1 MIKQMKLDAKKVKA
15 NKKPAT
21 EIVELGSRDG
31 TLLDVVKKYGKTDD
45 ALKYVVEN
53 LVIDF
58 GGTLMEHQ
66 FVIEDF
72 ACSVEVIFKD
82 CRFKN
87 YNGRSTV
94 PIHIVIGRYARGIA
108 GNCEVRFE
116 NCLFAAQTYIYT
128 GSNIRFERIRGTDLP
143 YIKSLTCVA
152 LRTNLGCML
161 SNVKYTGRKAIGTIS
176 IDGFERV
183 HVEKCSKYDI
193 PRGSSNWSINGAS
206 SVHIIACREYDTQGN
221 KSDIFDI
228 DELSINNCGNKM
240 RLTIDNASLG
250 FLRVGGGSIGPVN
263 IGQSHIAKLLIY
275 DATVDAIYSTKSTI
289 ERMEANNS
297 VCRETPSWGPTYVK
311 AIDSVGFGE
320 QSGHYILYK
329 TCRLTNWYSM
339 AEKNT
344 VIVELLVSPDTKF
357 RSEPRNSTERKVRV
371 ARAKVINMY
380 LFDHTGQKF
389 VPYVPKWYERVRS
402 KYEPRFTYGIGKVVR
417 PKNGFDDS
425 HFACGGGIHGLRS
438 MAEAKDYWL

>member
-1 MIKQMKLDAKKVKA
+1 MIKQMKLDAKKNKA
-15 NKKPAT
+15 NKKPARGT
-21 EIVELGSRDG
+21 VELGSSDG

-53 LVIDF
+53 LIIEF
-58 GGTLMEHQ
+58 GGTTMEHQ
-66 FVIEDF
+66 FAIEDF
-72 ACSVEVIFKD
+72 ACSVEVTFKNCIFK
-82 CRFKN
+82 N
-87 YNGRSTV
+87 TNGLGSF
-94 PIHIVIGRYARGIA
+94 PIVIAIGRYARGIA
-108 GNCEVRFE
+108 GVCEVRFE
-116 NCLFAAQTYIYT
+116 NCLFDARTYINT

-152 LRTNLGCML
+152 LRTNLGCTL
-161 SNVKYTGRKAIGTIS
+161 SNVKCTERKAVGSIS
-176 IDGFERV
+176 LDGFERV

-221 KSDIFDI
+221 KSDICDI
-228 DELSINNCGNKM
+228 DELSINDCGNQM
-240 RLTIDNASLG
+240 HLTIDNASVG

-329 TCRLTNWYSM
+329 KCRLTNWYSM
-339 AEKNT
+339 AEKNA
-344 VIVELLVSPDTKF
+344 VIVELLVSPNTKF
-357 RSEPRNSTERKVRV
+357 RSEPHNLTERKVRV

-380 LFDHTGQKF
+380 IFDPTGQQF

-402 KYEPRFTYGIGKVVR
+402 KYDPRFTYSIGKVVR

-425 HFACGGGIHGLRS
+425 PVACGGGIHGLRS
-438 MAEAKDYWL
+438 MAEADEYWI